1 MEESKSHSIQERLLT
16 LCSEGNHA
24 KIDELLT

>member
-1 MEESKSHSIQERLLT
+1 MEESKSHSIQKRILKLF
-16 LCSEGNHA
+16 SEGNHA